1 MGPGGNGRSRSS
13 RSRPPEAPLAERRD
27 QQRPS
32 PVQIRWFRTR
42 VVAKAEG
49 GCRLKS
55 WTPVV
60 RLTGAGGRRHS
71 IANLVPRGK
80 SGRDTVEAAVRQAL
94 SGLDGR
100 WTARI
105 APVDAY
111 RVEIAAPDGFRCLA
125 FIPNPGTQERPAM
138 ARRLRDACRRPQ
150 ARSGLTRWRRAWVLV
165 TEESWRSLRAIQPL
179 YKPPATPRHPTQLA
193 RERPGHRS

>member
-1 MGPGGNGRSRSS
+1 MSSGRNGRQRSS
-13 RSRPPEAPLAERRD
+13 RGRRPEEPPGERGD

-32 PVQIRWFRTR
+32 PVQIHWFRTR
-42 VVAKAEG
+42 VVAKAGG

-60 RLTGAGGRRHS
+60 RLIGARDGRHS

-80 SGRDTVEAAVRQAL
+80 SGRDSIEAAVRQAL

-111 RVEIAAPDGFRCLA
+111 CVEIAAPDGFRCLA
-125 FIPNPGTQERPAM
+125 FIPNPGTQERRAM
-138 ARRLRDACRRPQ
+138 ARRLREACQRPQ
-150 ARSGLTRWRRAWVLV
+150 APSGLTRWRRAWVLV
-165 TEESWRSLRAIQPL
+165 TEES
-179 YKPPATPRHPTQLA
+179 
-193 RERPGHRS
+193 